1 MGGGWDLM
9 FLSRLVCDPA
19 FPHRGAAALDKAL
32 ARTGWVQLLA
42 SPAAMDAPDPGE
54 LPQGSGVLVA
64 SGGSSGA
71 RSLCAQPVSHL
82 DRSATATG
90 DWLRSIGL
98 LPEQVCLF
106 NPLPFHHMSG
116 LMPWWRSRCWGTSHV
131 WLSPAQLKEPSTLLE
146 SHWPLADAD
155 DQPWLLSLVPTQ
167 LVRLLADPG
176 GVRWL
181 QRFALIFVGGASLP
195 LAAAAQ
201 ARQAGIRLAPCYGAT
216 ETAAMVSALPPHRF
230 LAGENGCGD
239 ALNDVE
245 LRLLPDGALGVRTPR
260 LAIGR
265 WSPLR
270 EPGFSSLCDADG
282 WWRSGDAADLSAGL
296 RILGRL
302 DGAVHSGG
310 ETVFPEQL
318 ESRLLQAAQQAD
330 LSVQALLIL
339 GVEDP
344 EWGERL
350 VALVRS
356 TDPSVLPALQQ
367 LTLGWPVADRPRRW
381 LECPELEPS
390 AAGKWQRQRWRD
402 WLRAL

>member
-1 MGGGWDLM
+1 MS
-9 FLSRLVCDPA
+9 LSRLVCDPA
-19 FPHRGAAALDKAL
+19 SPQSSAAALARAL
-32 ARTGWVQLLA
+32 ARSEWVQLLGPSA
-42 SPAAMDAPDPGE
+42 STDSPDPGL
-54 LPQGSGVLVA
+54 LPLGYGVLLS
-64 SGGSSGA
+64 SGGSSGE
-71 RSLCAQPVSHL
+71 RRLCAQPCRHL
-82 DRSATATG
+82 DRSAAATG

-98 LPEQVCLF
+98 APEQACLF

-116 LMPWWRSRCWGTSHV
+116 LMPWWRSRCWGTTHI

-146 SHWPLADAD
+146 CLSSLPDPAQ
-155 DQPWLLSLVPTQ
+155 QPWLLSLVPTQ
-167 LVRLLADPG
+167 LVRLLDDPSG
-176 GVRWL
+176 LHWL
-181 QRFALIFVGGASLP
+181 QRFALIWVGGAALP
-195 LAAAAQ
+195 VTAAER

-216 ETAAMVSALPPHRF
+216 ETAAMVTALPPQRF

-245 LRLLPDGALGVRTPR
+245 LRLLPNRALGVRTPR
-260 LAIGR
+260 LALGS
-265 WSPLR
+265 WSPL
-270 EPGFSSLCDADG
+270 GQQAFSSLSDDAG

-318 ESRLLQAAQQAD
+318 EVRLLQAAEQED
-330 LSVQALLIL
+330 LPVQALLIL

-350 VALVRS
+350 VVLVRTS
-356 TDPSVLPALQQ
+356 DPSVLPALQK
-367 LTLGWPVADRPRRW
+367 LTTGWPPADRPRRW
-381 LECPELEPS
+381 LSCPELAPS

-402 WLRAL
+402 WVRAL

>member
-1 MGGGWDLM
+1 MS
-9 FLSRLVCDPA
+9 LSRLVCDPA
-19 FPHRGAAALDKAL
+19 FPQRSAAALDKAL
-32 ARTGWVQLLA
+32 ERSGWVQLVG
-42 SPAAMDAPDPGE
+42 SPASTDSPDQGE
-54 LPQGSGVLVA
+54 LPQGSGVLVS
-64 SGGSSGA
+64 SGGSSGE
-71 RSLCAQPVSHL
+71 RRLCAQPASHL

-98 LPEQVCLF
+98 VPEQTCLF

-116 LMPWWRSRCWGTSHV
+116 LMPWWRSRCWGTTHV
-131 WLSPAQLKEPSTLLE
+131 WLPPAQLKEPSTLLD
-146 SHWPLADAD
+146 SCPSPADPD
-155 DQPWLLSLVPTQ
+155 EQPWLLSLVPTQ
-167 LVRLLADPG
+167 LVRLLADERG
-176 GVRWL
+176 LLWL
-181 QRFALIFVGGASLP
+181 QRFALIWVGGAALP
-195 LAAAAQ
+195 MAAADQ

-216 ETAAMVSALPPHRF
+216 ETAAMVSALPPQRF

-260 LAIGR
+260 LAIGL

-270 EPGFSSLCDADG
+270 APGFSSLCDDDG

-296 RILGRL
+296 WILGRL

-318 ESRLLQAAQQAD
+318 EARLLQAAAQAH
-330 LSVQALLIL
+330 LPVQALLLL

-367 LTLGWPVADRPRRW
+367 LTLGWPAADRPRRW
-381 LECPELEPS
+381 LQCPELEPS